1 MPEINPYASSEDDE
15 IVQDGIAGEYELA
28 SPWVRLGAV
37 MLDGL
42 ILSIPSGIVIGL
54 MLFVV
59 FKIKIVNGALTSM
72 EDQLTVSATVGLT
85 VFVFY
90 FLFNGYLLARKGQ
103 TLGKM
108 LCEIRIIK
116 DDGSTPSLI
125 DSFLKRYV
133 LNSILQGIPLIGIV
147 YSMIDTFLIFRESR
161 KCLHDDIAG
170 TIVIQDKKKRR
181 KQRQDDGEE
190 DLEDDEDDDD
200 EEEETNATMAMILPV
215 GRSGWAIAAGYLAL
229 ISILI
234 IPAPLALITG
244 IVGMI
249 EIRRNPKKRGM
260 GRAIF
265 GIVMGSLGTAFL
277 LFILTMVAIEQL
289 VRHGFLERF

>member
-15 IVQDGIAGEYELA
+15 ILQDGIAGEYELA

-37 MLDGL
+37 MLDGV

-90 FLFNGYLLARKGQ
+90 FLFNGYLLSQKGQ

-108 LCEIRIIK
+108 FCEIRIIK

>member
-90 FLFNGYLLARKGQ
+90 FLFNGYLLSQKGQ